1 MERRNLC
8 PSWPIWSSS
17 FFNSCPALQ
26 LSTYRH
32 SDPSFL
38 LLAAIGYNLRCC
50 SFVFTFLMRQFGARS
65 SAEIKENYKR
75 VGITSL
81 LAWPQ
86 KRKEIHSH
94 LRLRLFPLR
103 VSLGCLCIVRAHA
116 SSSKARVWIL
126 SSFSCIWCRL
136 IYKSCSCRRLMD
148 GWFEGGTYTHK
159 QTERITRLSTEL
171 DC

>member
-75 VGITSL
+75 SASQAFL
-81 LAWPQ
+81 LGL
-86 KRKEIHSH
+86 KKEKKYIAICGSVCF
-94 LRLRLFPLR
+94 LFVFPLA
-103 VSLGCLCIVRAHA
+103 VCVLFALTRAQAKHEYEFSPPFHA
-116 SSSKARVWIL
+116 SDVV
-126 SSFSCIWCRL
+126 
-136 IYKSCSCRRLMD
+136 
-148 GWFEGGTYTHK
+148 
-159 QTERITRLSTEL
+159 
-171 DC
+171 